1 MTMKKILKEWKTFT
15 EAVGD
20 ESQSI
25 MSKLASA
32 LDYDAFHST
41 RGTHR
46 QEFEDIVGEDFLM
59 KMEEVLDSFEQKS
72 NKKYKYLDK
81 EIREFQIELKYADL
95 EPEIETQ
102 AYSKLRSMKRD
113 LRDFER
119 SYNGAVLG
127 KNGMG
132 LYVAQYLS
140 VTPGSNVP
148 EIFQKLSDLKSE
160 IFLESLSPEEMKWLK
175 ENFYS
180 FLDETFESAAVNTAS
195 VWTGDVTARGKPT
208 PKKRGKKT
216 VAGGQVGDWFWAN
229 PSPWPNGAYDVFI
242 TSVKKQL
249 KPSPRREVEPEPEP
263 EAPEKSERAKELD
276 DFFSRFYGGK

>member
-20 ESQSI
+20 ESQNI
-25 MSKLASA
+25 MNKLALA
-32 LDYDAFHST
+32 LDYEAFHSVK
-41 RGTHR
+41 GTHR
-46 QEFEDIVGEDFLM
+46 QEFESIVGPDFLE
-59 KMEEVLDSFEQKS
+59 KMDEVLEYFAQKS
-72 NKKYKYLDK
+72 NEQYKYLEK
-81 EIREFQIELKYADL
+81 QIREFQIDLESANL

-102 AYSKLRSMKRD
+102 AYSELRSMKRQ

-140 VTPGSNVP
+140 VTPGANIP
-148 EIFQKLSDLKSE
+148 EIFQKLSDLKAD

-180 FLDETFESAAVNTAS
+180 FIDETIESAGVNTAS
-195 VWTGDVTARGKPT
+195 VWTGDVTARGNPT
-208 PKKRGKKT
+208 PKKGRKT

-229 PSPWPNGAYDVFI
+229 PRPWPNGAYDVFI
-242 TSVKKQL
+242 TSVKKKL
-249 KPSPRREVEPEPEP
+249 NPDPRKDDEPRP
-263 EAPEKSERAKELD
+263 EAPEMEKSDRAKELEA
-276 DFFSRFYGGK
+276 FFAKYGGR